1 MFAVLISSSS
11 LVRTALQHRY
21 LFTITKNA
29 KVLCRIKITLK
40 SIELHENIKH
50 KLAQQ
55 KTKLQTYYIILLNT
69 FW

>member
-1 MFAVLISSSS
+1 VVIFFPTL
-11 LVRTALQHRY
+11 LVYTALQHRY